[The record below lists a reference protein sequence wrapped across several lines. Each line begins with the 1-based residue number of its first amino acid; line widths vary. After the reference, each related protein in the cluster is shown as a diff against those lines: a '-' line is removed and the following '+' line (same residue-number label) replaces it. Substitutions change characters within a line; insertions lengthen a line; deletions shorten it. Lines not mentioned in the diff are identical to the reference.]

1 MPLRAPSTDGSAR
14 SALHDAGI
22 STIPGRGSGW
32 QSEVV
37 RRDWPLRYVQHWW
50 TQPFCR
56 LLCPVCLMPRWPLA
70 VSLGFFE
77 DVFVPAAQLSQPA
90 SL

>member
-1 MPLRAPSTDGSAR
+1 MVCA
-14 SALHDAGI
+14 ALVY
-22 STIPGRGSGW
+22 T
-32 QSEVV
+32 
-37 RRDWPLRYVQHWW
+37 
-50 TQPFCR
+50 TFFR
-56 LLCPVCLMPRWPLA
+56 LLCPVCLMPHWPLA